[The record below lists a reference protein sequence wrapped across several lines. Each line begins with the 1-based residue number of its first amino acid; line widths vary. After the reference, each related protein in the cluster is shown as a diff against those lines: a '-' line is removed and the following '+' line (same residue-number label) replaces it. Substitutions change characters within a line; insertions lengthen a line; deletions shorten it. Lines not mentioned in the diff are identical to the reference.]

1 MVRENTR
8 GSHPAWKKPVDQG
21 SNPCVPT
28 LFLMLS
34 GKSDSRLYCTCG
46 DFTEPTGPW
55 AAPRVA

>member
-1 MVRENTR
+1 
-8 GSHPAWKKPVDQG
+8 
-21 SNPCVPT
+21 
-28 LFLMLS
+28 MLP